1 MRTFSLCVSA
11 LLFAA
16 SSGEAASVTPSSTT
30 IPISAFSA
38 LPALQTPLLSP
49 DGLKFV
55 ARQIRDGVAT
65 LIVIDADRPDTA
77 IKALRIGKTDIT
89 ALRWAGSQRLLMTI
103 LSKQKLNGGEE
114 IPFLRLVSIDAATG
128 LSRVVDTKSRGI
140 YAGDVLYAAPGG
152 DWALVA
158 SQDDMASYPS
168 VKRVDLATGIAT
180 RIEKARDGVWDWYAD
195 DEGVV
200 RAGVSYEGR
209 EWTVWYRDVE
219 GQPLKALRGKVA
231 KQDDSSIDRF
241 IFGRSKNAWVLSN
254 EKTGRFAV
262 YKYDVATGQTGET
275 VFERPDVDVDDV
287 FYDGIT
293 GSIDGFQY
301 TDDRYRTHWLDPERA
316 SLQTKLDRALPGAVN
331 KVTGYSRDEKRVLV
345 WSGGASDPGTYYL
358 LDRKSMKMHP
368 VLTPNEA
375 IDPAMLAPVRS
386 VEYRSR
392 DGLKIPAY
400 LTVPPGSG
408 TKKLPLIVLPHG
420 GPFLRDAWD
429 YDPMV
434 QFLANRG
441 YAVLQ
446 PQFRGSTG
454 YGRDFVSKGYG
465 EFGKKMQD
473 DLDDGVDFLVRSR
486 QVDPTRVCMVGGSY
500 GGYASLWA
508 AVRNPE
514 RYRCAVSIA
523 GVSDLKA
530 QLRYDRKL
538 FSATRYFRAWRTKVG
553 GEGKVDLSAVSPITF
568 VGKLKMPLLIVHG
581 EDDNTVPA
589 SQSHKLVEAMA
600 KSNPNVTSTFY
611 KGGGHSFS
619 SAADFDDFL
628 KRLELF
634 LAKNNPA

>member
-1 MRTFSLCVSA
+1 MRIFTLGVSA
-11 LLFAA
+11 LLLGA
-16 SSGEAASVTPSSTT
+16 SPAPAQRTVPGARVPVSD
-30 IPISAFSA
+30 FSA
-38 LPALQTPLLSP
+38 LPILQAPLLSP
-49 DGLKFV
+49 DGMKIV
-55 ARQIRDGVAT
+55 ARQVRDGIAT
-65 LIVIDADRPDTA
+65 LVVIDADHPDAVLKSIT
-77 IKALRIGKTDIT
+77 IGKTEIT
-89 ALRWAGSQRLLMTI
+89 ALRWAGSQRLLITI
-103 LSKQKLNGGEE
+103 LAKQKLNGDEE
-114 IPFLRLVSIDAATG
+114 IPFLRLISIDAATG
-128 LSRVVDTKSRGI
+128 LSRIVDTKSRGI
-140 YAGDVLYAAPGG
+140 YAGDVLYTAPEG

-158 SQDDMASYPS
+158 SQDDVSSYPS

-180 RIEKARDGVWDWYAD
+180 LVEKARTGVWDWYAD

-209 EWTVWYRDVE
+209 EWTVWYRDAQ
-219 GQPLKALRGKVA
+219 GQTLKALHGKVA

-241 IFGRSKNAWVLSN
+241 IFGRFKNAWVLSN

-262 YKYDVATGQTGET
+262 YKYDLVTGQAGDT

-287 FYDGIT
+287 FYDPIT
-293 GSIDGFQY
+293 GTIDGFQY

-316 SLQTKLDRALPGAVN
+316 ALQVKLDKALPGAVN

-345 WSGGASDPGTYYL
+345 WSGGASDSGTYYL

-368 VLTPNEA
+368 VLAPYAA
-375 IDPAMLAPVRS
+375 IDPATLAPVKF
-386 VEYRSR
+386 VHYRSR
-392 DGLKIPAY
+392 DGLTIPAY
-400 LTVPPGSG
+400 LTVPSGSAA
-408 TKKLPLIVLPHG
+408 KKLPLIVLPHG
-420 GPFLRDAWD
+420 GPFLRDDWD
-429 YDPMV
+429 YDPIV

-454 YGRDFVSKGYG
+454 YGRDFVAKGYG

-473 DLDDGVDFLVRSR
+473 DLDDGVDFLVRSG
-486 QVDPTRVCMVGGSY
+486 QVDSARVCMVGGSY

-568 VGKLKMPLLIVHG
+568 AGKLKMPLLIVHG
-581 EDDNTVPA
+581 EADSIVPT
-589 SQSHKLVEAMA
+589 SQSRKLVEALA

-628 KRLELF
+628 KKLEQF